1 MGVYTGSGPTD
12 PVVGNKVSVTAFGV
26 PSADA
31 IQALASATSSY
42 TPTIGGTGWVLGNGT
57 LTGNYSQVGK
67 AVWFR
72 IVFTF
77 GSTSVAGTGS
87 LSFTTPVTLAGTNHV
102 LAQTTLDASPA
113 GRYNGVAVTTTT
125 PVLPYCTPS
134 AAGGADRTGVA
145 GVPITWASGDVVTI
159 SGWAEAA

>member
-1 MGVYTGSGPTD
+1 VGVFTGSSPTD
-12 PVVGNKVSVTAFGV
+12 PTVGTKASITAFGV
-26 PSADA
+26 PTSDA
-31 IQALASATSSY
+31 LQALMSATTAY

-57 LTGNYSQVGK
+57 LTGSYTQVGK

-77 GSTSVAGTGS
+77 GSTSVAGSGS

-102 LAQTTLDASPA
+102 MSQTTLDASPA

-125 PVLPYCTPS
+125 SVLPYYTPS
-134 AAGGADRTGVA
+134 AAGGADRTAVA
-145 GVPITWASGDVVTI
+145 GVPITWANGDTVTI